1 MEIKKELLDVIRCDN
16 CGGSILHDGDMTCNQ
31 CGFVVP
37 MKDHI
42 PIFTPVPE
50 EIQPTP
56 KEMRGPDIGTPWRQA
71 NWRFLE
77 EQLSRLGPDDLIVDV
92 GSGRGDF
99 FDALAGRKYIAL
111 DVYPY
116 PEVDIVCDLTKN
128 NPFIPNSIDAVLV
141 FNVVE
146 HVYDTHALFDAISE
160 MLKPGG
166 VFLVTI
172 PFMVKIHLLPIDFV
186 RFTHYALDM
195 LGQEHGFDVELIEGY
210 YDPVFFLGEG
220 IGNLKWRILR
230 NIRGFR
236 HYSARAI
243 LSVIRGMAE
252 LMKLVIGPGWV
263 EPPDEAISLAPTGYH
278 VIYRKK

>member
-16 CGGSILHDGDMTCNQ
+16 CGGSLLHDDDMTCSQ
-31 CGFVVP
+31 CGNVVE
-37 MKDHI
+37 MREHI
-42 PIFTPVPE
+42 PIFTPIPE

-77 EQLSRLGPDDLIVDV
+77 DQLARLAPDDLIVDV

-99 FDALAGRKYIAL
+99 SEALAGRKHIAL

-116 PEVDIVCDLTKN
+116 PEVDIVCDLTQN
-128 NPFIPNSIDAVLV
+128 NPFIPDTIDAALV

-146 HVYDTHALFDAISE
+146 HVYDTHALFEALAE

-186 RFTHYALDM
+186 RFTHFSLEK
-195 LGQEHGFDVELIEGY
+195 LGQEHGFEVERIEGY

-230 NIRGFR
+230 NIRGLR

-263 EPPDEAISLAPTGYH
+263 EHPDEAISLAPTGYH
-278 VIYRKK
+278 VVYRKK